1 MDIMIRTLIQRALAV
16 TGLVDRL
23 QPVGL
28 LALRLYVSSA
38 FFRSGLVKISD
49 WGATLAL
56 FHDEYHVPLLPPDV
70 AACVGAFGE
79 LAFPV
84 LITLGLMGRFGAAG
98 LFVVN
103 AMAVISYP
111 QLWGFDCPAA
121 IQMHFVWGSIL
132 LALAVFGPG
141 ALSLDALVLRRFNGP
156 RTPAPAPAAARP

>member
-1 MDIMIRTLIQRALAV
+1 MLRTLVSRALVV
-16 TGLVDRL
+16 TRAVDRL

-28 LALRLYVSSA
+28 LALRLYVSSV

-56 FHDEYHVPLLPPDV
+56 FHDEYKVPLLPPDL
-70 AACVGAFGE
+70 AAVVGAGGE

-111 QLWGFDCPAA
+111 QLWGFDCPAGIDA
-121 IQMHFVWGSIL
+121 HFYWGSIL
-132 LALAVFGPG
+132 LALTLFGPG
-141 ALSLDALVLRRFNGP
+141 RLSLDELILRRLGL
-156 RTPAPAPAAARP
+156 RGR

>member
-1 MDIMIRTLIQRALAV
+1 MIRTLIQRALAV

-23 QPVGL
+23 QPVAL
-28 LALRLYVSSA
+28 LALRLYVSLV

-49 WGATLAL
+49 WSATLAL
-56 FHDEYHVPLLPPDV
+56 FHDEYKVPLLPPDL

-84 LITLGLMGRFGAAG
+84 LITLGLAGRFGAAG

-103 AMAVISYP
+103 AMAVVSYP
-111 QLWGFDCPAA
+111 QLWGFDCPAGLH
-121 IQMHFVWGSIL
+121 MHFVWGAIA

-141 ALSLDALVLRRFNGP
+141 RLSLDELILRRMGL
-156 RTPAPAPAAARP
+156 RPALAA

>member
-1 MDIMIRTLIQRALAV
+1 MRQLLQRALA
-16 TGLVDRL
+16 LADLLDKL

-28 LALRLYVSSA
+28 LALRLYVSLI

-56 FHDEYHVPLLPPDV
+56 FHDEYKVPLLPPDL
-70 AACVGAFGE
+70 AAVVGTFGE

-84 LITLGLMGRFGAAG
+84 LITLGLCGRFGAAG

-111 QLWGFDCPAA
+111 QLFGFECPAGLDA
-121 IQMHFVWGSIL
+121 HVYWGSIL
-132 LALAVFGPG
+132 LALTVFGPG
-141 ALSLDALVLRRFNGP
+141 RLSLDAPILRRLGL
-156 RTPAPAPAAARP
+156 RIGR

>member
-1 MDIMIRTLIQRALAV
+1 MRRLIQRALVLTSLA
-16 TGLVDRL
+16 DHL
-23 QPVGL
+23 QPLAL
-28 LALRLYVSSA
+28 LALRLYVSSV
-38 FFRSGLVKISD
+38 FFRAGVIKVSD

-56 FHDEYHVPLLPPDV
+56 FHDEYKVPLLPPDV

-84 LITLGLMGRFGAAG
+84 LITLGLAGRFGAAG

-121 IQMHFVWGSIL
+121 IQIAL
-132 LALAVFGPG
+132 LLGRDPG
-141 ALSLDALVLRRFNGP
+141 AAGAVRAGPAVGRR
-156 RTPAPAPAAARP
+156 RRAAAPGARAARRGRLSAFSGR

>member
-1 MDIMIRTLIQRALAV
+1 MRNLIQRALAV
-16 TGLVDRL
+16 TGLVDHL
-23 QPVGL
+23 QPVAL
-28 LALRLYVSSA
+28 LALRLYVSSV

-56 FHDEYHVPLLPPDV
+56 FHDEYKVPVLPPDV

-84 LITLGLMGRFGAAG
+84 LITLGLLGRFGAAG

-111 QLWGFDCPAA
+111 QLWGFDCPAG
-121 IQMHFVWGSIL
+121 IQMHFVWGTIL

-141 ALSLDALVLRRFNGP
+141 RLSLDALILKRMGLH
-156 RTPAPAPAAARP
+156 PAPAA

>member
-1 MDIMIRTLIQRALAV
+1 MRQLIQRALAL
-16 TGLVDRL
+16 TSLVDHL
-23 QPVGL
+23 QAPGL
-28 LALRLYVSSA
+28 LALRLYVSSV
-38 FFRSGLVKISD
+38 FFRAGVIKVSD

-56 FHDEYHVPLLPPDV
+56 FHDEYKVPLLPPDV

-84 LITLGLMGRFGAAG
+84 LITLGLAGRFGAAG

-132 LALAVFGPG
+132 ALLVLFGPG
-141 ALSLDALVLRRFNGP
+141 KLSVDAIVLRRLGLAP
-156 RTPAPAPAAARP
+156 RPAAA

>member
-1 MDIMIRTLIQRALAV
+1 MRQLIQRAQALTRLA
-16 TGLVDRL
+16 DHL
-23 QPVGL
+23 QPLGL
-28 LALRLYVSSA
+28 LALRLYVSSV
-38 FFRSGLVKISD
+38 FFRAGVIKVSD

-56 FHDEYHVPLLPPDV
+56 FHDEYKVPLLPPDI

-84 LITLGLMGRFGAAG
+84 IITLGLAGRFGAAG

-121 IQMHFVWGSIL
+121 IHMHFVWGAIL
-132 LALAVFGPG
+132 VALVLFGPG
-141 ALSLDALVLRRFNGP
+141 KWSLDALVLRRLGLAP
-156 RTPAPAPAAARP
+156 RPAAA